1 MGPSAVRLAGLHT
14 ALARNAF
21 TDVEDLGNIE
31 TITAESIQIGDP
43 SAKYLEAIVAF
54 CETLSDG
61 VREILGRGRV
71 PVVIGGDHS
80 CAVGTISGFALHHR
94 EQGRPVGV
102 IWIDAH
108 ADMNTPE
115 TSPSGNVHGMPL
127 SALLGMGRPELVNLR
142 GDGPKLEPDRVALIG
157 IRDVDGQEREL
168 VARSGVHAYTMSDID
183 EQGMGNVMRDAIA
196 KIGGDDA
203 ALHVSFDLDGMDPR
217 HAPGVGTAVDGGITY
232 REAHLAMEI
241 VADTGQLGAV
251 EMVEINPIL
260 DVANR
265 TGRVAMELILSA
277 LGKRIIPRRRRV
289 V

>member
-14 ALARNAF
+14 ALAKAGF
-21 TDVEDLGNIE
+21 GDVEDLGNVE
-31 TITAESIQIGDP
+31 TITVESIQVGDP
-43 SAKYLEAIVAF
+43 SAKYLSAIVAF
-54 CETLSDG
+54 CEQLCSG
-61 VREILGRGRV
+61 VRGVLARDRV
-71 PVVIGGDHS
+71 PVVLGGDHS
-80 CAVGTISGFALHHR
+80 CAVGSIAGFATHHAER
-94 EQGRPVGV
+94 ERPVGV

-127 SALLGMGRPELVNLR
+127 SALLGMGRPELVGLGGGGAKLR
-142 GDGPKLEPDRVALIG
+142 PDQVALIG
-157 IRDVDGQEREL
+157 IRDVDDQERDIVE
-168 VARSGVHAYTMSDID
+168 RSGVNAYTMTDID
-183 EQGMGNVMRDAIA
+183 EHGMGDVIRDALRR
-196 KIGGDDA
+196 IGGDDV

-241 VADTGQLGAV
+241 VADTGRLASL

-260 DVANR
+260 DVQNR

-277 LGKRIIPRRRRV
+277 LGKRIIPRRSLLG
-289 V
+289 